1 MSRRRAAEWI
11 QGVIIESG
19 AAMHRTAGFATLY
32 PLTGSPV
39 KNHGRRFIRC
49 CGRVGNV
56 AFELALTMIKQGGGK
71 IP

>member
-1 MSRRRAAEWI
+1 
-11 QGVIIESG
+11 
-19 AAMHRTAGFATLY
+19 MHRTAGFATLY